1 MCNIMVVYHRKFKGM
16 GVMNGNNYNN
26 GYNGGNQGGG
36 YNNNYNNQNRSYP
49 NPGYPNGNN
58 GRMPNGSYYRNPNGG
73 KKPGGN
79 GPLIAAVSILGA
91 LLVAIIVFI
100 ILWLTGIVGSSRQEE
115 AAPTQTEQTIPA
127 EPQTVTMFV
136 ANVEHSIYFRS
147 SPAELD
153 SNIVCEIPLATQVA
167 FIENTDAVFA
177 KIKYNGQEGYVK
189 REYLSATQPQP
200 KTSGS
205 SGDTTIKYNMY
216 VVNVKNSIYL
226 RSEPVENSSNIICE
240 IPLGSEVGFIERTN
254 GTFMK
259 IYYQGKYGYSKAEY
273 LSSSPPYYGGSVYM
287 TVCNVK
293 TSIYLRKQPVEDS
306 SNIICEIP
314 VNSTVEFLG
323 NANGTFY
330 KIRWNG
336 REGYAKSEYLR

>member
-1 MCNIMVVYHRKFKGM
+1 
-16 GVMNGNNYNN
+16 MNSNNYNN
-26 GYNGGNQGGG
+26 GYSGGNPSGG

-58 GRMPNGSYYRNPNGG
+58 GHTSNGGYYRNPYGG

-79 GPLIAAVSILGA
+79 GPIIALVSILGA
-91 LLVAIIVFI
+91 LLVAVIVFI
-100 ILWLTGIVGSSRQEE
+100 ILWLTGIIGSSKQSDTAPVQPQPQVEQ
-115 AAPTQTEQTIPA
+115 AAPT
-127 EPQTVTMFV
+127 EPQPVAMFV
-136 ANVEHSIYFRS
+136 ANVEHSIYFRR
-147 SPAELD
+147 SPSELD
-153 SNIVCEIPLATQVA
+153 SNIIGEIPLGTQVS
-167 FIENTDAVFA
+167 FIENTDAIFA

-200 KTSGS
+200 KASAS
-205 SGDTTIKYNMY
+205 SGDTTVKYSMY

-226 RSEPVENSSNIICE
+226 RKEPVENSSNIICE
-240 IPLGSEVGFIERTN
+240 IPLGSEVGFVERAN

-273 LSSSPPYYGGSVYM
+273 LSTSPPYSGGSVYM

-293 TSIYLRKQPVEDS
+293 TSIYLRKQPVENS

-336 REGYAKSEYLR
+336 KEGYAKSEYLR

>member
-1 MCNIMVVYHRKFKGM
+1 
-16 GVMNGNNYNN
+16 MNGNNYNN
-26 GYNGGNQGGG
+26 GYSGGNPSGG
-36 YNNNYNNQNRSYP
+36 YNNNYNNGNFNNSNNYNNQNRSYP

-58 GRMPNGSYYRNPNGG
+58 GRTSNGGYYRNPNGG

-79 GPLIAAVSILGA
+79 GPIIALVSILGA
-91 LLVAIIVFI
+91 LLVAVIVFI
-100 ILWLTGIVGSSRQEE
+100 ILWLTGIIGSSKQSDTAPVQPQPQVEQ
-115 AAPTQTEQTIPA
+115 AAPT
-127 EPQTVTMFV
+127 EPQPVAMFV
-136 ANVEHSIYFRS
+136 ANVEHSIYFRN
-147 SPAELD
+147 SPSELD
-153 SNIVCEIPLATQVA
+153 SNIIGEIPLGTQVS
-167 FIENTDAVFA
+167 FIENTDAIFA

-200 KTSGS
+200 KASAS
-205 SGDTTIKYNMY
+205 SGDTTVKYSMY

-226 RSEPVENSSNIICE
+226 RKEPVENSSNIICE
-240 IPLGSEVGFIERTN
+240 IPLGSEVGFVERTN

-273 LSSSPPYYGGSVYM
+273 LSTSPPYSGGSVYM

-336 REGYAKSEYLR
+336 KEGYAKSEYLR

>member
-1 MCNIMVVYHRKFKGM
+1 
-16 GVMNGNNYNN
+16 MNSNNYNN
-26 GYNGGNQGGG
+26 GYSGGNPSGG
-36 YNNNYNNQNRSYP
+36 YNNNYNNGNFNNSNNYNNQNRSYP

-58 GRMPNGSYYRNPNGG
+58 GRTSNGGYYRNPNGG

-79 GPLIAAVSILGA
+79 GPIIAAVSILGA
-91 LLVAIIVFI
+91 LLVAVIVFI
-100 ILWLTGIVGSSRQEE
+100 ILWLTGIIGSSKQSDTAPVQPQPQVEQ
-115 AAPTQTEQTIPA
+115 AAPT
-127 EPQTVTMFV
+127 EPQPVAMFV
-136 ANVEHSIYFRS
+136 ANVEHSIYFRN
-147 SPAELD
+147 SPSELD
-153 SNIVCEIPLATQVA
+153 SNIIGEIPLGTQVS
-167 FIENTDAVFA
+167 FIENTDAIFA
-177 KIKYNGQEGYVK
+177 KIKYNGREGYVK

-200 KTSGS
+200 KASAS
-205 SGDTTIKYNMY
+205 SGDTTVKYSMY

-226 RSEPVENSSNIICE
+226 RKEPVENSSNIICE
-240 IPLGSEVGFIERTN
+240 IPLGSEVGFVERTN

-273 LSSSPPYYGGSVYM
+273 LSTSPPYSGGSVYM

-336 REGYAKSEYLR
+336 KEGYAKSEYLR